1 MGRAWQ
7 SHPRKVGVGGAGGK
21 PLPLAPAPRATEPL
35 SVLQDGLH
43 KLVVSLDL
51 LQEDHIEGGRVHG
64 QQFSGP
70 LIVDHFRDLLFHVS
84 GQLED
89 LAQREL

>member
-1 MGRAWQ
+1 MGWAWERRPGQ
-7 SHPRKVGVGGAGGK
+7 KGR
-21 PLPLAPAPRATEPL
+21 PLLWPPPPFCRPP

-51 LQEDHIEGGRVHG
+51 LQKDHIEGGGVQS

-70 LIVDHFRDLLFHVS
+70 LIVDHFRNLLFHVS

-89 LAQREL
+89 LPGRAS